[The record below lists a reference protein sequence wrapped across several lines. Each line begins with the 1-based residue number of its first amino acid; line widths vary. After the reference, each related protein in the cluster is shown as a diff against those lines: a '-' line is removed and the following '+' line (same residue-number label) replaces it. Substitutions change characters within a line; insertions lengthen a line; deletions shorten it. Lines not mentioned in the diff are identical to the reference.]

1 MEKKE
6 IEIYANN
13 KNNCEHVEYNLNHTD
28 TTTSSNTIS
37 DGSGDKSSSS
47 SKVSSINTA
56 AISEELEAL
65 SIFMTAPEPRAVLS
79 AEEPYLFLYC
89 NDRFLE
95 VFHQTG
101 IMEGAYISTSPT
113 ETTATTTGTTG
124 SSSSRRSLFN
134 GFIRSKDNYLQR
146 TGEVL
151 DFLQV

>member
-1 MEKKE
+1 
-6 IEIYANN
+6 
-13 KNNCEHVEYNLNHTD
+13 
-28 TTTSSNTIS
+28 
-37 DGSGDKSSSS
+37 
-47 SKVSSINTA
+47 
-56 AISEELEAL
+56 
-65 SIFMTAPEPRAVLS
+65 MTAPEPRAVMS
-79 AEEPYLFLYC
+79 AEDPYPFLYC

-113 ETTATTTGTTG
+113 EITAATTSTTTTTG
-124 SSSSRRSLFN
+124 SSSRRSLFN